1 MHLKTF
7 SQLNLI
13 EPLLRAVSA
22 RNYDTT
28 TPIQAETIPPL
39 LAGRDVLG
47 CAQTGTG
54 KTAAFALPIL
64 QHISERPSLSKRPY
78 IRALVL
84 APTRELAAQIGTS
97 FEAYSQFLKIRQ
109 TVIFG
114 GVRPSTQI
122 QALKRGVD
130 ILVATP
136 GRLLDLQEQGFVDLN
151 QVEFF
156 VLDEA
161 DRMLDMGFIN
171 DIRQIIKL
179 LPERRQNLLFSATMP
194 RSIAKLADSVLDQPF
209 RFQISPKK
217 SVIPEIQQEVMFVEQ
232 AKKRHLLVQIIRE
245 NQVDQAIVFMRTKH
259 RANRLAQQL
268 KRARIS
274 VDAIHG
280 NKSQAARDRVLR
292 SFRKGE
298 TRILV
303 ATDIAARGLDIHG
316 VSHVFNFDLPNE
328 AESYVHRIGRTG
340 RAGRS
345 GIAIAFCAPE
355 EYVYLKD
362 IEKLM
367 DIQIPASEFD
377 QGWDGPS
384 MSVESKAVLEKDI
397 NQKTS
402 SLERQK
408 PTRSKQHNQAKQ
420 KSTYS
425 RRKRASSRRS
435 KSKSQLRFSAASS

>member
-1 MHLKTF
+1 MKTF

-84 APTRELAAQIGTS
+84 APTRELAAQIGSS

-209 RFQISPKK
+209 RFQISLKK
-217 SVIPEIQQEVMFVEQ
+217 SVVQEIQQEVMFVEQ
-232 AKKRHLLVQIIRE
+232 SKKRHLLIQVIRE

-280 NKSQAARDRVLR
+280 NKSQAARDRVLK

-408 PTRSKQHNQAKQ
+408 PTRSKQHNQAKK

-435 KSKSQLRFSAASS
+435 KSKSQLRFAAASS

>member
-171 DIRQIIKL
+171 DIRRIIKL

-209 RFQISPKK
+209 RFQIAPRK

-232 AKKRHLLVQIIRE
+232 QKKRHLLIQIIRE
-245 NQVDQAIVFMRTKH
+245 NQVEQAIVFMRTKH

-268 KRARIS
+268 NRARIS
-274 VDAIHG
+274 VEAIHG
-280 NKSQAARDRVLR
+280 NKSQAARDRALR
-292 SFRKGE
+292 SFRQGE

-355 EYVYLKD
+355 EYVYLKG

-367 DIQIPASEFD
+367 GIQIPPSEFD

-384 MSVESKAVLEKDI
+384 ITVEDKAVPEKQI
-397 NQKTS
+397 KQTPT

-408 PTRSKQHNQAKQ
+408 PRPTQRNQVKQ
-420 KSTYS
+420 KSNHS
-425 RRKRASSRRS
+425 RRKKASSGRS
-435 KSKSQLRFSAASS
+435 KSKSQLRFAAASS

>member
-1 MHLKTF
+1 MHLETF

-39 LAGRDVLG
+39 LAGQDVLG

-64 QHISERPSLSKRPY
+64 QHLSERPSLSKRPY

-136 GRLLDLQEQGFVDLN
+136 GRLLDLQKQNFVDLN

-194 RSIAKLADSVLDQPF
+194 RSIAKLADSILDQPF

-217 SVIPEIQQEVMFVEQ
+217 SVVQEIQQEVMFVEQ
-232 AKKRHLLVQIIRE
+232 AKKRHLLIQIIRE

-268 KRARIS
+268 KRAKVS
-274 VDAIHG
+274 VEAIHG
-280 NKSQAARDRVLR
+280 DKTQGARDRVLR

-355 EYVYLKD
+355 EYIYLKD

-367 DIQIPASEFD
+367 GIQIPASEFD

-384 MSVESKAVLEKDI
+384 ISVEGKAVSEKGI
-397 NQKTS
+397 NQKS
-402 SLERQK
+402 ISLERQK
-408 PTRSKQHNQAKQ
+408 PRSKQHNQAKQ

-425 RRKRASSRRS
+425 RRKKASSRRS
-435 KSKSQLRFSAASS
+435 KSKSQPRFSAANS